1 MALKMA
7 HLRLTSVLLLGVA
20 VMVLGSRP
28 ARADDASE
36 QLRRQV
42 EAMRES
48 AGERVKVADPNRL
61 KKVERNARSWVDAAA
76 PSPLPQPPPDGQRF
90 ERKSTHIKMEGG
102 VPFPEPSEVVLAPRP
117 TATPTVPSQ
126 EETLSPPI
134 WKRPTRCD
142 GQGQNVT
149 TFKWAKDL
157 KSETILLDILYLHED
172 LVPNDSS
179 EVFGLETK
187 LNPYGPKSGDRVYSD
202 MEVDDVKCLPY
213 RIRVTS
219 KAQYLDYGNN
229 ALKNYDKAPSGKGE
243 YHPWIL
249 QKVFNTK

>member
-1 MALKMA
+1 MPLKLHKRRRVVA
-7 HLRLTSVLLLGVA
+7 GLLLAGSLFISA
-20 VMVLGSRP
+20 VS
-28 ARADDASE
+28 ARADDLSD

-42 EAMRES
+42 EEMRQN
-48 AGERVKVADPNRL
+48 AGERVKTADPKRL
-61 KKVERNARSWVDAAA
+61 QKVERNANSWVNAAA
-76 PSPLPQPPPDGQRF
+76 PSPIPKPPSDAQRF

-102 VPFPEPSEVVLAPRP
+102 VPFPAPAEVVLAPRP
-117 TATPTVPSQ
+117 TPTPGAPASQ
-126 EETLSPPI
+126 EVISMPS

-142 GQGQNVT
+142 GQGQKVSS
-149 TFKWAKDL
+149 FKWAQDSKG
-157 KSETILLDILYLHED
+157 ETLLLDILYLHED
-172 LVPNDSS
+172 LVPTDSS

-187 LNPYGPKSGDRVYSD
+187 LRPYGPKSGDAVYSD

-249 QKVFNTK
+249 QKVFNKK